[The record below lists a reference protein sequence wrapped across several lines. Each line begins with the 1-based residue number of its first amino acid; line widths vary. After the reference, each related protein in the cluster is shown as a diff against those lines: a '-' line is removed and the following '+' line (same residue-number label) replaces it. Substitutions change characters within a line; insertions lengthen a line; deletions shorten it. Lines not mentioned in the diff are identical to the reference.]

1 MIGLRKLQFRE
12 ERGKNCAY
20 NGIGCMDMGRTGDG
34 ALRSPGPHREEGV
47 RVMSVTV
54 GGLSSLKKND
64 G

>member
-12 ERGKNCAY
+12 ERGKNCTY
-20 NGIGCMDMGRTGDG
+20 NGIGCMDMGPRGG
-34 ALRSPGPHREEGV
+34 WGIALPGPHREEGV